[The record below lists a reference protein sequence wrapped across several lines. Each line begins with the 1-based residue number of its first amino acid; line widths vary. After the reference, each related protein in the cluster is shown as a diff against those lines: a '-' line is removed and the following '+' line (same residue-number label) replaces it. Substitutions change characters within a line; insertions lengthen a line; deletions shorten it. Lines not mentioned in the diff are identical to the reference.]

1 MMQSVSE
8 NGEAVQAW
16 IRCFVQDQLMGQP
29 NAIWQS
35 IAENALP
42 NNLKDTETMKHVL
55 NILHKNVSV
64 CTSLGTAF
72 IPQMGKIF
80 TSLLK
85 LYR

>member
-1 MMQSVSE
+1 MIFTREGKV
-8 NGEAVQAW
+8 VQLSSGASPT
-16 IRCFVQDQLMGQP
+16 F
-29 NAIWQS
+29 
-35 IAENALP
+35 AENALP
-42 NNLKDTETMKHVL
+42 DNLKNTETMKHVL

-80 TSLLK
+80 TSLRK